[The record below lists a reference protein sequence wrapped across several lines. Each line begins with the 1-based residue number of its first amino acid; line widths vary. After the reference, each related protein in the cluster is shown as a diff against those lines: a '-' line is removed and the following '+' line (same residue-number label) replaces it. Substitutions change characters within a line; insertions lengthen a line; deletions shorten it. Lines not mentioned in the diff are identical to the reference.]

1 MEKSINQ
8 PRYLVTLTL
17 ICSTLLLI
25 CLVLQDRLVL
35 IGPTYV
41 CATVF
46 IYPFTCL
53 TLDIIAEIYGR
64 HAAKNALW
72 LSILSTIIFSIVITF
87 FTKIPGPLFW
97 KDYTNSY
104 NIAMHPLIRIVAAGT
119 ISIFV
124 GQTINIY
131 VITRLKVMSQ
141 GRYFAFRSMGSSIV
155 GDTVT
160 FAISLIG
167 FFANKLSIHEI
178 IVITLSELAIM
189 YTYALLIAFPGSI
202 IVAIIKKYEHQSVQ
216 CTSVSFNPFLKS
228 NHGLKENQNEL

>member
-1 MEKSINQ
+1 MKKSITQ
-8 PRYLVTLTL
+8 PKYLITLTL
-17 ICSTLLLI
+17 MCATFLLI
-25 CLVLQDRLVL
+25 CLVLQDRLIL

-41 CATVF
+41 CSTVF

-64 HAAKNALW
+64 QAAKNALW
-72 LSILSTIIFSIVITF
+72 LSILSTIMFSIIVTI
-87 FTKIPGPLFW
+87 FTKIPGPIFW

-119 ISIFV
+119 ISILI
-124 GQTINIY
+124 GQLINIY
-131 VITRLKVMSQ
+131 VITRLKVMAQ

-167 FFANKLSIHEI
+167 FFAKKLSIHEI
-178 IVITLSELAIM
+178 IVITISELAVM

-216 CTSVSFNPFLKS
+216 CTNVSFNPFLE
-228 NHGLKENQNEL
+228 NNQNLKEEANEL